1 MSTVEAIRPISDK
14 HLRRLGANR
23 WNGIKI
29 ARSLR
34 RRGIINKDMTPTEI
48 ATAIAVELAAQNAEE
63 MDLCLAEDKR
73 DWAAFFAALIA
84 FFEKLMPII
93 MMFMG

>member
-34 RRGIINKDMTPTEI
+34 RRGIINKDMTPNEI